1 MRIRLGVIVL
11 IIAFFAL
18 ILLLFLP
25 SITVSYSIRLPS
37 QEIPQGTNTI
47 LYYNVENGLVLDDI
61 YNVEFT
67 YWIMKGNFKV
77 VEETIIPI
85 GTILRRSGTG
95 EKSIELETL
104 SLNKGDYTIWTSI
117 KYSIGEGQLGLG
129 NVEAK
134 YLSLR
139 LTIY

>member
-117 KYSIGEGQLGLG
+117 RYSIGEGQLGLG

>member
-1 MRIRLGVIVL
+1 MRIQLGVIVL

-67 YWIMKGNFKV
+67 YWITKGNFKV

>member
-1 MRIRLGVIVL
+1 MRIQLGVIVL

-67 YWIMKGNFKV
+67 YWITKGNFKA